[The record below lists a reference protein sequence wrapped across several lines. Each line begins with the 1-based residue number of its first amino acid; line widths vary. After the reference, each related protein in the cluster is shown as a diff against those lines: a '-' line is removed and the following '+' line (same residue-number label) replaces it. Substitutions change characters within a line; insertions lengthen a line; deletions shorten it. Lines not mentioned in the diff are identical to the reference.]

1 MKKNFSLIV
10 SVVSCIM
17 LVFCI
22 VQMNSLQKE
31 VALLKQQLDSNYNS
45 LYTTAID
52 SRVYLEN
59 QMQEQLM
66 KQNALFDNIKTD
78 MQYSDNKVKLTIIAT
93 PKELKN
99 TESVW
104 ASVRINGQVIQ
115 QPFNS
120 NNQAVLYFE
129 PVHSVT
135 PVLQI
140 KSDNGVRQQVLE
152 EVQVVK
158 SMATRIFG
166 DWNHNII
173 AKTGNHALI
182 AADIVIEPS
191 QYFNKETGLIPFSI
205 DDVVDAYCV
214 VQKTDETG
222 KSGEGYIESPV
233 TLPDGERLDVSLVS
247 ANGAKEIIYRADFS
261 DYRELKEDT
270 RYAVHFVL
278 TLSNGLTYCTEGSSI
293 LEFCY
298 GNSDSPFSGGSADFV
313 PVFNEK

>member
-1 MKKNFSLIV
+1 MYRF
-10 SVVSCIM
+10 
-17 LVFCI
+17 
-22 VQMNSLQKE
+22 
-31 VALLKQQLDSNYNS
+31 
-45 LYTTAID
+45 
-52 SRVYLEN
+52 
-59 QMQEQLM
+59 
-66 KQNALFDNIKTD
+66 
-78 MQYSDNKVKLTIIAT
+78 KVKHCLIIAT

-104 ASVRINGQVIQ
+104 ASVSINGQVIQ
-115 QPFNS
+115 QPFDS

-182 AADIVIEPS
+182 VADIIIEPS

-205 DDVVDAYCV
+205 NDVVDAYCI
-214 VQKTDETG
+214 VQQTNEPG
-222 KSGEGYIESPV
+222 MGGEGYIESPV
-233 TLPDGERLDVSLVS
+233 TLPSGERLDVSLVS
-247 ANGAKEIIYRADFS
+247 ANAAKEIIYRADFS

-270 RYAVHFVL
+270 RYAVYFVL

-298 GNSDSPFSGGSADFV
+298 GNSNSPFSGGSADFV